1 MSIVIAED
9 VPFQREYLRALMSE
23 NFADAGAVFET
34 DNGERALELVRE
46 HHPQLVVLD
55 IKLKGN
61 SGVKAAKQIWEE
73 FPLARIIFWSQF
85 KDEIYV
91 RELAKVVPPE
101 TVYGYVL
108 KSSADDRLV
117 AALRAVLVEEQC
129 WIDPEIRQVQSRAT
143 NRLSGLTDVEYEAL
157 IDIAVGLTDKA
168 IARRRY
174 LSERG
179 VQNRLREL
187 YARLGVDQ
195 DQVIDER
202 WGSTYSPRS
211 RAISL
216 AIQRGLI
223 NADEVQREAEA
234 LKRWLEKEGALP

>member
-129 WIDPEIRQVQSRAT
+129 WIDSAGPVARHEQALGPHRCRIRSADRH
-143 NRLSGLTDVEYEAL
+143 
-157 IDIAVGLTDKA
+157 
-168 IARRRY
+168 
-174 LSERG
+174 
-179 VQNRLREL
+179 
-187 YARLGVDQ
+187 
-195 DQVIDER
+195 
-202 WGSTYSPRS
+202 RS
-211 RAISL
+211 RADRQGHRAAPVLERARRPESASRVVRQARSRSGPGDRRTL
-216 AIQRGLI
+216 GKHLQSAFSRDFTRNPARTHQCGRGS
-223 NADEVQREAEA
+223 A
-234 LKRWLEKEGALP
+234 